1 MLSMHQSWLQVLVL
15 SPSTSCL
22 FSSQYI
28 ILVAEKEASTKE
40 RKKRIRGK
48 RHHKKKNKRYNT
60 CCAQYS
66 FRSYHLSSF
75 TTFVRTVSLS
85 PLSSSSSFPL
95 IPSLFYSFLLL
106 PSLPASGSVSIHSS
120 VTGNHREKKLPMISQ
135 VVQFYS
141 ETVYSLSGGCSL
153 PSFYMKN
160 D

>member
-1 MLSMHQSWLQVLVL
+1 MLFMHQSWLQVLVL

-22 FSSQYI
+22 EVHSILSSWQ
-28 ILVAEKEASTKE
+28 
-40 RKKRIRGK
+40 KKKHQVK
-48 RHHKKKNKRYNT
+48 REKKNKRGRDITRRRINAIIRVVPNIPSDPTIYLPLQLLFE
-60 CCAQYS
+60 QY
-66 FRSYHLSSF
+66 LSSLF
-75 TTFVRTVSLS
+75 ILIFFS
-85 PLSSSSSFPL
+85 L
-95 IPSLFYSFLLL
+95 IPSLFFDSFLL

-120 VTGNHREKKLPMISQ
+120 VTENHREKKLPMISQ